1 MIRLIVALSL
11 LSAVSGCMNRKPVPV
26 QPPPGGDHV
35 VAAARLGRTG
45 GYLTV
50 RNAASRIRV
59 VLATLPGLLYRI
71 STPADSGLT
80 PRVTGAGGRVGVSL
94 LPTGGDGPDEVRI
107 VLNREVRW
115 QISLPAGAGEQQ
127 LDLRRGRISRLDLG
141 ASGLVEL
148 NLPEP
153 DGAVPITLGGGVG
166 SATVTAEA
174 GTPLRLQLDQG
185 AAAWPGGPAA
195 PPGTVWQTLGRPA
208 ASGRYAIRAL
218 APIGT
223 LTLRTRQKE

>member
-11 LSAVSGCMNRKPVPV
+11 LSAVSGCLNRKPEPVP
-26 QPPPGGDHV
+26 PAPASEHV
-35 VAAARLGRTG
+35 VAGALLGRTG

-50 RNAASRIRV
+50 RDAASRVRV

-80 PRVTGAGGRVGVSL
+80 PQVSSANGRVGVSL
-94 LPTGGDGPDEVRI
+94 RPAGGDGPDEVHI

-148 NLPEP
+148 NLPAA
-153 DGAVPITLGGGVG
+153 DGPVPITLGGGVG
-166 SATVTAEA
+166 SAVVTAEA
-174 GTPLRLQLDQG
+174 GTPLRVQLDQG
-185 AAAWPGGPAA
+185 AGAWPGGPAS

-218 APIGT
+218 AAIGT